1 MPKLKILICFL
12 AICKHIICSEL
23 HEYQTLNDN
32 NNNLYHLKINNI
44 HHLCVQYNETYMIYK
59 TLYRTLSI
67 IILLGLQHIAISQCS
82 LENLSVTII
91 DCVNDNNAGLVIN
104 FQSDTPSTI
113 GYQIA
118 TQLGFVVVQYNQ
130 LPYTLVVSG
139 NCITDY
145 NLTVKDLSIA
155 DCEETQNV
163 GVICCDVMCNIET

>member
-1 MPKLKILICFL
+1 
-12 AICKHIICSEL
+12 
-23 HEYQTLNDN
+23 
-32 NNNLYHLKINNI
+32 
-44 HHLCVQYNETYMIYK
+44 MIYK

-118 TQLGFVVVQYNQ
+118 IG
-130 LPYTLVVSG
+130 
-139 NCITDY
+139 
-145 NLTVKDLSIA
+145 
-155 DCEETQNV
+155 
-163 GVICCDVMCNIET
+163 